1 MPNNDRVS
9 AAKRSY
15 VVGLHTA
22 DRLGFEAG
30 YRGEPPANPY
40 KRADFAQCYT
50 QGWRRGSNHRISKLR
65 GKAKTRAIMEQT
77 TVLFGPALRSLAS
90 K

>member
-1 MPNNDRVS
+1 MPINDPPSKAR
-9 AAKRSY
+9 RSY

-30 YRGEPPANPY
+30 HHGEPPTNVY
-40 KRADFAQCYT
+40 LRADYRQCYD
-50 QGWRRGSNHRISKLR
+50 QGWRRGSNHRIGKLR

-77 TVLFGPALRSLAS
+77 TVLFGPALRRLADA
-90 K
+90 